1 MMCLGPIKSL
11 LLLRCKLTAQGMAD
25 HTNVQSRVLY
35 HSAIRVP
42 FKIANHLL
50 TPKGFGKSDGL
61 NLVLNAYTH
70 EVSKDINKKFEMTIT
85 NSKDNFDFQSDKFTI
100 EPGTNVIKL
109 FCPFPPGLFF
119 ISFRLYKKTL
129 QFLQRINVKK
139 WLSSIY
145 QDANPQPSE
154 FPITTRPGLKN
165 VFVPQL
171 VIPAEGINCVLAY
184 TLYQSR

>member
-1 MMCLGPIKSL
+1 
-11 LLLRCKLTAQGMAD
+11 MAD

-100 EPGTNVIKL
+100 EPGTDVIKL
-109 FCPFPPGLFF
+109 FCPFSPGLFF
-119 ISFRLYKKTL
+119 ISFRLSKQIL
-129 QFLQRINVKK
+129 QFVQRINVKK
-139 WLSSIY
+139 WPSNI
-145 QDANPQPSE
+145 QCWDMNPQPSE

-171 VIPAEGINCVLAY
+171 VIPAEGLNCVLAY
-184 TLYQSR
+184 TLCKSRYVLLFWLICAK